1 MDAVGVERDGKA
13 RAWFASLLNAW
24 EHAWSE
30 ADAPVRR
37 EVDASL
43 CYLLPPVQGELYVSR
58 GTHPPVE
65 ASVLML
71 IRDPSHA
78 HAELSISTCEN
89 GSSWT
94 GGATECEWAQGTA
107 AALHY
112 NMLANWTAGQEI
124 PLLSYRDLNLQR
136 LNADVDRAAWIIP
149 GDLTTIDV
157 HRLVEE
163 VFRPRSTVPEPAPRE
178 PDPRLSIASL
188 RASREPTGL
197 SRWLEIYMPS
207 LLGALGIAGPSW
219 CGLSLPRKDVL
230 DLELDGDIDI
240 IAGPL
245 EFDVGPGEWQKRLDE
260 ESRRMPLAMAHHLV
274 EEQCVV
280 RAAKDGLI
288 RWPPRLDHLAGCE
301 AKVSWFDSDQDAWH
315 ATHMGE
321 SRRVKGQLKVLLR
334 YGFDRVAFLHLGATK
349 PRTLEAVNPWL
360 LASHDAATA
369 QRTFELLFPP
379 SELPQCGYFQAVV
392 GSIPFRTEDTAG
404 AGGRLV
410 VHQPCS
416 ATDGTPQQWRAR
428 FLDQLSELPRPK
440 MCRSYVR
447 ACAKCGRWTLLSF
460 AGPAP
465 CDSCGEPLYDEEAGT
480 E

>member
-1 MDAVGVERDGKA
+1 MPSCRSRPVKTDRVG
-13 RAWFASLLNAW
+13 
-24 EHAWSE
+24 
-30 ADAPVRR
+30 
-37 EVDASL
+37 
-43 CYLLPPVQGELYVSR
+43 
-58 GTHPPVE
+58 
-65 ASVLML
+65 M
-71 IRDPSHA
+71 
-78 HAELSISTCEN
+78 
-89 GSSWT
+89 

-136 LNADVDRAAWIIP
+136 LDADVDPAAWIIP

-360 LASHDAATA
+360 LASH
-369 QRTFELLFPP
+369 ELRRL
-379 SELPQCGYFQAVV
+379 
-392 GSIPFRTEDTAG
+392 R
-404 AGGRLV
+404 GRLS
-410 VHQPCS
+410 CC
-416 ATDGTPQQWRAR
+416 
-428 FLDQLSELPRPK
+428 FRPLN
-440 MCRSYVR
+440 CRSAVTSRRLSGVY
-447 ACAKCGRWTLLSF
+447 LL
-460 AGPAP
+460 GQKIQPAP
-465 CDSCGEPLYDEEAGT
+465 AVG
-480 E
+480 